1 MAKLATNFPTSLD
14 TLTNPDG
21 TSSLSN
27 PSHAQQHANA
37 NDAIEA
43 LQLKV
48 GVENSSDSNSL
59 DYRVSAL
66 EEGGGTTGIELGL
79 AGNNDLTI
87 TGIEN
92 KTSIDSFDA
101 SIYRTVE
108 YSLQIS
114 RGSEYYA
121 STIKVLNDGTN
132 INVMEYDIISNTD
145 NSLASHAFEENSGII
160 SLSITPVSTAVT
172 ARFYRTALK
181 A

>member
-1 MAKLATNFPTSLD
+1 MAINYPDSLD
-14 TLTNPDG
+14 TLTNPNG
-21 TSSLSN
+21 TDTLSN
-27 PSHAQQHANA
+27 PSHSQQHANA

-43 LQLKV
+43 LQVKL
-48 GVENSSDSNSL
+48 GVDGSTDQNSI

-66 EEGGGTTGIELGL
+66 EEGGGTIGVELGL
-79 AGNNDLTI
+79 SGNNDLTI

-92 KTSIDSFDA
+92 KTEIDSFNA
-101 SIYRTVE
+101 SVYRTVE

-114 RGSEYYA
+114 RGSEYY
-121 STIKVLNDGTN
+121 STTIKVLNDGTN
-132 INVMEYDIISNTD
+132 INIMEYDIISNT
-145 NSLASHAFEENSGII
+145 NSNLATYTFETNSGII

>member
-1 MAKLATNFPTSLD
+1 MAINYPDSLD
-14 TLTNPDG
+14 TLTNPNG
-21 TSSLSN
+21 TDTLSN
-27 PSHAQQHANA
+27 PSHSEQHANA

-43 LQLKV
+43 LQVKL
-48 GVENSSDSNSL
+48 GIDNSSDANSI

-66 EEGGGTTGIELGL
+66 EEGGGTVGVELGL
-79 AGNNDLTI
+79 SGNNDLTI

-92 KTSIDSFDA
+92 KTEIDSFSA
-101 SIYRTVE
+101 SVYRTVE

-114 RGSEYYA
+114 RGSEYY
-121 STIKVLNDGTN
+121 STTIKVLNDGTN
-132 INVMEYDIISNTD
+132 INIMEYDIISNTSS
-145 NSLASHAFEENSGII
+145 NLATYTFETNSGII